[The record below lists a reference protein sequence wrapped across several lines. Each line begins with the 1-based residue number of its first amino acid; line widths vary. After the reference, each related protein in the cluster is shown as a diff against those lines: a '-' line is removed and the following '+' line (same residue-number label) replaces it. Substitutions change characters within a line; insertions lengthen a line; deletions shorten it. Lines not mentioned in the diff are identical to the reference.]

1 MGLTFQEI
9 THLVCK
15 GTLAE
20 VKNIAWADQFKS
32 WRNARN
38 QSTLFYAVQRTD
50 AEALD
55 VCRHMVDDM
64 KLSIN
69 STDTLEQTPIFFAAR
84 SGTVETVQY
93 LVGSSAD
100 FNHKDRCG
108 RNTLHY
114 AAKANTPVVAKLL
127 ALGQDME
134 LQDNIGQTPLF
145 FAAASESPHGL
156 QILELLLEQR
166 AACDQKDKQGDTPL
180 VYAVKRGNV
189 DICRRLLQQ
198 GADKKEPLELAKT
211 WLMNDADYPEV
222 TQAVL
227 DVFSKPA
234 APKQA
239 APKQASQV
247 SRPATRSATRGKT
260 ID

>member
-55 VCRHMVDDM
+55 VCRH
-64 KLSIN
+64 
-69 STDTLEQTPIFFAAR
+69 
-84 SGTVETVQY
+84 

-156 QILELLLEQR
+156 QILELLLEKR

-198 GADKKEPLELAKT
+198 GADKKKPLELAKT